1 MKISLNWLN
10 DFIDLNKIEE
20 KTNVSGKKELAS
32 VIADKL
38 TGVGFEV
45 EEIIDVARFLNHVV
59 VGKIEKIEKH
69 PEADRLFVCN
79 VNIGEKNVQIITSAT
94 NVFEGA
100 LVPVSLDGA
109 HLANGIDIK
118 PSKMRGVLSEGMFCS
133 GEELGITDSFY
144 EGASINGILIF
155 KDDFKPG
162 TPVAEA
168 LLLNDYVLDVAITAN
183 RPDCMSVIGI
193 AREVSAI
200 FNIPVKAQNLE
211 YKTTSKKV
219 ENIISVKDTDFEL
232 CPRYMAAAVSNIKIE
247 KSPLWIRSRLLSVDI
262 HSINNI
268 VDITNY
274 VLVEY
279 GQPMHAFDY
288 KFLDGKQIVIRRANK
303 GEKIAV
309 LNGNTYKLNEN
320 NLVIADSY
328 KACVIAG
335 VIGGTNSCINDAT
348 KDIIFES
355 AVFERSNIRKTARS
369 IGVRTDSSAR
379 YEKGV
384 DLLSPESGLNRALNL
399 IYTLNAGEIA
409 EGVIDQ
415 KNQKVECK
423 QVIVSKNKIDSI
435 LGINVSDE
443 NIKNILTSLGI
454 NVVILGDEIKL
465 TVPPY
470 RFDIENANDV
480 AEEIIR
486 MYGYDIYNNINK
498 NLFENLS
505 ITQGKQN
512 DVLDL
517 ERKFKNVLINEGFN
531 EILNYSLVPENAA
544 QKLLLTEEKEKNA
557 IKLANPIS
565 EELATLRTTM
575 AHSLLNNI
583 SYNEKRN
590 NKNFKIM
597 EAGRVYLAKELPLKA
612 QPEEKDI
619 FAFASV
625 SSNDDFFTFKGYIEK
640 LIKDFNLRYTL
651 NYSTRPYLHPGISA
665 DLIDEEENVVA
676 SFGKVHPKVVEN
688 YEISDNVF
696 YAEIDCNLL
705 TNKPN
710 KTFAV
715 KKVSKFPIVERDL
728 AVLADEEVKAED
740 ILTIIKQSMG
750 RIGYS
755 CTLFDIYRGK
765 NLEGK
770 KSLAFNLKFNSD
782 EKTLT
787 DEEINKVMDKVLRR
801 LKDINVVLR

>member
-69 PEADRLFVCN
+69 PEADRLFVCT

-200 FNIPVKAQNLE
+200 FNIPVKTQNLE
-211 YKTTSKKV
+211 YKTTSRKV
-219 ENIISVKDTDFEL
+219 ENIISVEDTDFEL

-247 KSPLWIRSRLLSVDI
+247 KSPLWMRSRLLSVDI
-262 HSINNI
+262 HAINNI

-288 KFLDGKQIVIRRANK
+288 KFLDGKQIIIRRANK

-309 LNGNTYKLNEN
+309 LNGNTYELNEN
-320 NLVIADSY
+320 NLVIADSN

-335 VIGGTNSCINDAT
+335 VIGGTNSCINDET

-355 AVFERSNIRKTARS
+355 AVFERANIRKTARS

-423 QVIVSKNKIDSI
+423 QVVVSKNKIDSI
-435 LGINVSDE
+435 LGINVSNE

-454 NVVILGDEIKL
+454 DVVILGDEIKL

-544 QKLLLTEEKEKNA
+544 QKLLLTDEREKFA

-612 QPEEKDI
+612 QPEEKDV

-625 SSNDDFFTFKGYIEK
+625 SLNDDFFTFKGYTEK
-640 LIKDFNLRYTL
+640 LIKDFNLKCTL

-665 DLIDEEENVVA
+665 DLIDEEGNVVA

-688 YEISDNVF
+688 YEISDNIF

-705 TNKPN
+705 TKKPN

>member
-10 DFIDLNKIEE
+10 DFIDLEKIEE
-20 KTNVSGKKELAS
+20 KVNSKKELAN

-69 PEADRLFVCN
+69 PEADRLFVCQ
-79 VNIGEKNVQIITSAT
+79 VNIGGKNVQIITSAT

-133 GEELGITDSFY
+133 GEELGITDSLY

-162 TPVAEA
+162 TPVANA

-183 RPDCMSVIGI
+183 RPDCMSVVGI

-200 FNIPVKAQNLE
+200 FNIPVKKQNLNF
-211 YKTTSKKV
+211 KTTNKKV
-219 ENIISVKDTDFEL
+219 EDIISVKDTDFEL

-247 KSPLWIRSRLLSVDI
+247 KSPLWMRSRLFSVDI
-262 HSINNI
+262 HAINNI

-274 VLVEY
+274 VLIEY

-288 KFLDGKQIVIRRANK
+288 KYLDEKQIVIRRAKK

-309 LNGNTYKLNEN
+309 LNGNTYELNEN
-320 NLVIADSY
+320 NLVIADNS

-335 VIGGTNSCINDAT
+335 VIGGTNSCISDET

-355 AVFERSNIRKTARS
+355 AVFERANIRKTSRS
-369 IGVRTDSSAR
+369 IGVRTDSCAR

-384 DLLSPESGLNRALNL
+384 DLSSPESGLNRALNL

-409 EGVIDQ
+409 SGVIDE
-415 KNQKVECK
+415 KNQKVENK
-423 QVIVSKNKIDSI
+423 QVVVSKNKIDSI
-435 LGINVSDE
+435 LGINVTEE

-454 NVVILGDEIKL
+454 EVEFNSDEIKL

-512 DVLDL
+512 EVLDL
-517 ERKFKNVLINEGFN
+517 QRKFKNVLVSEGFN

-544 QKLLLTEEKEKNA
+544 LKLLLKEEKESSP

-597 EAGRVYLAKELPLKA
+597 EAGRVYLPKELPMVS

-625 SSNDDFFTFKGYIEK
+625 SAKDDFFTFKGYIEK
-640 LIKDFNLRYTL
+640 LIKDFDIKYTL
-651 NYSTRPYLHPGISA
+651 NYSNRPYLHPGISA
-665 DLIDEEENVVA
+665 DLLDEEGNVII
-676 SFGKVHPKVVEN
+676 SFGKIHPKVIEN
-688 YEISDNVF
+688 YEITDNVF

-705 TNKPN
+705 TQKPY
-710 KTFAV
+710 KTFVV

-787 DEEINKVMDKVLRR
+787 DEEINKVMDKILRR